1 MAKIRR
7 FFSPVGTFG
16 AKRSTKRDFFLL
28 LPRRMLLLRGRP
40 VRALSAPLSEGTIEE
55 GVCFALLCYAM
66 LCFALCT
73 LGRFFAVFR
82 QKCSRFALF
91 CYIYA
96 DKCNIFICRN
106 ELQRLVMKRDCRRV
120 PAAPDRHRSLLL
132 QALPSVGS
140 DTGVCRLGCQCLS
153 AQVPMSVVLRT
164 GVLHGRHREALH
176 REEHDDA
183 EG

>member
-1 MAKIRR
+1 
-7 FFSPVGTFG
+7 
-16 AKRSTKRDFFLL
+16 
-28 LPRRMLLLRGRP
+28 MLLLRGRP

-82 QKCSRFALF
+82 QKCFRFALF
-91 CYIYA
+91 CYNYA
-96 DKCNIFICRN
+96 DNCNIFICRN
-106 ELQRLVMKRDCRRV
+106 GLRRLVVKRDCHRV
-120 PAAPDRHRSLLL
+120 SAAPDRPQPLSR

-140 DTGVCRLGCQCLS
+140 DTSVCRLRCRCLS
-153 AQVPMSVVLRT
+153 VQAPVSVALCV

-183 EG
+183 GGDSKNCGKFFPFHLHTSRICFYFVHR